1 MISRQNL
8 LLSIQ
13 RDLQRA
19 PAVALLGPRQTGKT
33 TLARELARLTQGH
46 VFDLEDPADAA
57 ALENPKL
64 VLGALRGL
72 VILDEVQR
80 APQLFPVLRVLLDR
94 PDPPAR
100 FLLLGSASPHLA
112 REVTESLAGRV
123 AFHEMQGFQLREVG
137 EDALRLLWSRGGFPR
152 SFLAPDDPQSFLW
165 RKDFLRT
172 FIEKDFAT
180 LGLGST
186 PKSLGRLWAMTAHY
200 HGQILNASELGRSL
214 GETNKTVQRHLE
226 MLSGAFMVRLLPP
239 WFENLGKRLVRSPK
253 LFVRDP
259 GLLHGLL
266 GIADEGALL
275 GHPKLGASW
284 EGFAMEQIL
293 ARFPQADPY
302 FWATQGGAELDL
314 FLDLGGKRWGFE
326 FKVAD
331 APRMT
336 RSMASACADLKLA
349 RLYVVTPESRRYP
362 LTETVQVVSLADLLA
377 DPDLFPTGTP

>member
-1 MISRQNL
+1 MIDRQNL

-100 FLLLGSASPHLA
+100 FLLLGSASPHLV
-112 REVTESLAGRV
+112 RGVTESLAGRV

-172 FIEKDFAT
+172 FIEKDFAP

-226 MLSGAFMVRLLPP
+226 MLSGAFMVRILPP
-239 WFENLGKRLVRSPK
+239 WFENLGKRLIRSPK

-293 ARFPQADPY
+293 ARLPQADPY

-336 RSMASACADLKLA
+336 RSMASACADLNLE

-362 LTETVQVVSLADLLA
+362 LTETVQVVSLPDLLA
-377 DPDLFPTGTP
+377 DADLFPTVTS

>member
-1 MISRQNL
+1 
-8 LLSIQ
+8 
-13 RDLQRA
+13 
-19 PAVALLGPRQTGKT
+19 
-33 TLARELARLTQGH
+33 
-46 VFDLEDPADAA
+46 
-57 ALENPKL
+57 
-64 VLGALRGL
+64 
-72 VILDEVQR
+72 
-80 APQLFPVLRVLLDR
+80 
-94 PDPPAR
+94 
-100 FLLLGSASPHLA
+100 
-112 REVTESLAGRV
+112 
-123 AFHEMQGFQLREVG
+123 
-137 EDALRLLWSRGGFPR
+137 
-152 SFLAPDDPQSFLW
+152 
-165 RKDFLRT
+165 
-172 FIEKDFAT
+172 
-180 LGLGST
+180 
-186 PKSLGRLWAMTAHY
+186 
-200 HGQILNASELGRSL
+200 
-214 GETNKTVQRHLE
+214 

-336 RSMASACADLKLA
+336 RSMASACADLNLA

-362 LTETVQVVSLADLLA
+362 LTETVQVVSLPELLA